1 MSFFRY
7 ITVLE
12 ALTMSETGS
21 TRGQIQKLCLSE
33 TRGQIERTLRDL
45 IGEGFVRE
53 EKIPYRPHID
63 MKLYHITE
71 KAIEYCEMIV
81 TKYDRR
87 AKQIE
92 LNLDIRGQQITQE
105 IIDMLNVESV

>member
-12 ALTMSETGS
+12 ALTMLETGA

-53 EKIPYRPHID
+53 EKLPYRPHIE
-63 MKLYHITE
+63 KKIYHITE
-71 KAIEYCEMIV
+71 KAIEYCELIV
-81 TKYDRR
+81 MKYDRR
-87 AKQIE
+87 AKQQE
-92 LNLDIRGQQITQE
+92 LKFEAMHEDVMT
-105 IIDMLNVESV
+105 IIDNVLNGA